1 MEEGIRDAV
10 VTLKLEAR
18 DIFRALFYCLPGQR
32 SSITSDPE
40 MEGELH
46 SRGNRRGGPRVRV
59 LKQD

>member
-32 SSITSDPE
+32 SSITSNSE
-40 MEGELH
+40 MEGQLH
-46 SRGNRRGGPRVRV
+46 SRGNRGEGPR
-59 LKQD
+59 LDG